1 MLCAEAE
8 VREAADD
15 ASVNAELRENNDE
28 VGVDRTRLRGDYGN
42 TALQAKVSEALT
54 AIRDAFEQFG
64 FEHVAVSFNG
74 GKDCNVMLHLVY
86 LHVCARFGV
95 ERMRSL
101 RCLTWQQSDAF
112 DEVADNMRACER
124 VYSLSVEHFT
134 GSFKD
139 GLQEAIDRFQIKA
152 IIMGQRGTDPFA
164 TTEIF
169 APTSPGWPP
178 MMRVNPLLHWTYAD
192 VWQFTRLERVPVCQL
207 YFLGFTSLG
216 ARDKTLPNPALLV
229 AAAADADAESA
240 CARFLPAWQL
250 ADASLERAGRSK

>member
-1 MLCAEAE
+1 MLCGEADERDAAEDE
-8 VREAADD
+8 
-15 ASVNAELRENNDE
+15 SVNADLRENNVE
-28 VGVDRTRLRGDYGN
+28 LGVDRTRLRGDYRDS
-42 TALQAKVSEALT
+42 ALEAKLSEALT
-54 AIRDAFEQFG
+54 AIRDTFDQYG

-86 LHVCARFGV
+86 VHVCARFGV
-95 ERMRSL
+95 ERMPAL

-112 DEVADNMRACER
+112 AEVADNMRACER
-124 VYSLSVEHFT
+124 VYSLSVVQFT

-152 IIMGQRGTDPFA
+152 IIMGQRETDPFA
-164 TTEIF
+164 APEIF

-207 YFLGFTSLG
+207 YFDGFTSLG
-216 ARDKTLPNPALLV
+216 ARDKTVPNPALLV
-229 AAAADADAESA
+229 AGDASGEGEQ
-240 CARFLPAWQL
+240 CARYLPAWRL
-250 ADASLERAGRSK
+250 ADAALERAGRSK